1 MSSLHV
7 AYHPS
12 TGMPYLFTFDKQHAW
27 NTIYQSCASIC
38 HPDDIFDRTLADV
51 QSYSTWDEMK
61 FIIGENLTPE
71 ETEELYTNR
80 SVFI

>member
-12 TGMPYLFTFDKQHAW
+12 TGMPYLFTFDKQEAW
-27 NTIYQSCASIC
+27 DTLYQYSAHLC
-38 HPDDIFDRTLADV
+38 HPDDVFERTLGDV

-61 FIIGENLTPE
+61 FVIGENLTPE
-71 ETEELYTNR
+71 ETEELYVMR
-80 SVFI
+80 RIFI